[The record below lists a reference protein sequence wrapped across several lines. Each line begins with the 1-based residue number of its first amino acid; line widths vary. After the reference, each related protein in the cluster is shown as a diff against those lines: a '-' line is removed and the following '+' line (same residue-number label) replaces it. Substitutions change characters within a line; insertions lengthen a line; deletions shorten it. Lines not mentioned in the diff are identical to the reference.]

1 MMINDKYFFLGVLW
15 SVCFSSVCR
24 ILCTFSMT
32 VQIDQEE
39 EMAGMEVGV

>member
-1 MMINDKYFFLGVLW
+1 MINIFSLGFCGQFA
-15 SVCFSSVCR
+15 SVVCR
-24 ILCTFSMT
+24 ILCTFIMT